1 MTAFVWRIDSKH
13 FVHTRYCS
21 SNLSVR
27 QFINEICR
35 YLDQLSETYTLEQLK
50 GGHVPHCHLH
60 NQQKI
65 NKETDEYKTLFGQ
78 LRKINNDL
86 AEKRIQLEPQDILQV
101 AFPNISDR
109 FRGFGYILDNVF
121 YLIYLDPYHKVY
133 K

>member
-1 MTAFVWRIDSKH
+1 MS
-13 FVHTRYCS
+13 
-21 SNLSVR
+21 
-27 QFINEICR
+27 
-35 YLDQLSETYTLEQLK
+35 
-50 GGHVPHCHLH
+50 CHLH